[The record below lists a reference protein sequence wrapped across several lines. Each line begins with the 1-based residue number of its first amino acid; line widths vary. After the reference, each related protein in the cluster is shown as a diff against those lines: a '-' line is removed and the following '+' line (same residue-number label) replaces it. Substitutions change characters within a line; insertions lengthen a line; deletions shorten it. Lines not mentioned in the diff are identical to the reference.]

1 MKTQEIRNM
10 DEKARNKKLKELRLE
25 LAKAR
30 KAGSN
35 VRNIRRT
42 IAQILTIN
50 KSEVKSSPSK
60 RGNKEELKE

>member
-1 MKTQEIRNM
+1 M
-10 DEKARNKKLKELRLE
+10 DKKARDKKLKELRVE

-35 VRNIRRT
+35 VRKIRKT

-50 KSEVKSSPSK
+50 KSEVKASPSK